1 MPLPRFETLDQT
13 RRDAILRSASDEF
26 AKCGFTAASYNT
38 IIRNAGS
45 SKGAMYYYFA
55 DKADL
60 CRTVLEQVFEELYQ
74 EVGDVG
80 EFDDARSY
88 WAAIHDLTARAST
101 VMFQRPDL
109 AALSRLTYGEGSS
122 SAVLEPMVQRAEAW
136 VTQLLERGRAVGA
149 VREDLP
155 LAYLAATAMGLLVH
169 ADRFLALQL
178 ESTPSAELE
187 RLSLATLELVERLV
201 RPGDPPTAQAKKK
214 SGKKKTTKRKKSS

>member
-13 RRDAILRSASDEF
+13 RRGAILRSASDEF

-38 IIRNAGS
+38 IIRNAGL

-88 WAAIHDLTARAST
+88 WAAIHDLTERAST

-109 AALSRLTYGEGSS
+109 AALSRLTYGEGSN

-136 VTQLLERGRAVGA
+136 VTQLLERGQAVGA
-149 VREDLP
+149 VRDDLP
-155 LAYLAATAMGLLVH
+155 LAYLAATAMGVLVH

-178 ESTPSAELE
+178 GSTPPAELE
-187 RLSLATLELVERLV
+187 RLSLATLDLVERLV
-201 RPGDPPTAQAKKK
+201 RPAGPATAQTKKK
-214 SGKKKTTKRKKSS
+214 SGKTKTTKRKKSS

>member
-1 MPLPRFETLDQT
+1 MPLPRFETLDQA

-26 AKCGFTAASYNT
+26 ASCGFSGASYNT
-38 IIRNAGS
+38 IIRNAGL

-80 EFDDARSY
+80 DFDDVGSY
-88 WAAIHDLTARAST
+88 WAAIHDLTERAAA

-122 SAVLEPMVQRAEAW
+122 SSVLDAMVQRAEVW
-136 VTQLLERGRAVGA
+136 VTRLLERGQAVAA

-155 LAYLAATAMGLLVH
+155 LAYLAATAMGVLVH

-178 ESTPSAELE
+178 ESTPPAELE
-187 RLSLATLELVERLV
+187 RLSLATLDLVERLV
-201 RPGDPPTAQAKKK
+201 RPENGTRAQPEKKSRKKK
-214 SGKKKTTKRKKSS
+214 ATKRKKSS